1 VRGGDFA
8 WTTIE
13 QIFSDVGEP
22 SGTFIV
28 RARVTITGDNEFIG
42 VSNGEERD
50 ASGNVISSRCGTLR
64 GDRITIEPLAPQCQN
79 IVPPQ

>member
-1 VRGGDFA
+1 LNRY
-8 WTTIE
+8 
-13 QIFSDVGEP
+13 SDSGEP
-22 SGTFIV
+22 DGTFIV

-50 ASGNVISSRCGTLR
+50 AVGNVISSRCGTLR
-64 GDRITIEPLAPQCQN
+64 GDRITVEPLAPQCQN